1 MSYITIDEVS
11 KRFNERTVLENVS
24 FEIRKGE
31 ILGLIGPNG
40 AGKTTLINILLG
52 LLRPDK
58 GEVRFEGQRIEEA
71 EMAIKAKIGFIP
83 QEIALIEETSC
94 WNNLLYF
101 ASLYNLSGKERQAA
115 CTKALALIGLEAEKN
130 KRVSKL
136 SGGMKRRLNLACATM
151 HKPEMLILDEPTVG
165 IDPQSRN
172 YIFEY
177 LLDLNREHQC
187 TILYTSH
194 YMEEVDRLCDR
205 IFILDEGREVA
216 YGEKE
221 SIRALVETG
230 RQVEFVTESDL
241 DSAILDALT
250 AIEGVRDLS
259 CEHNVL
265 TLEISPTVFSLNR
278 AIRILEERSVNLL
291 QVSYKQISLEQ
302 VFLELTG
309 KELRVGE

>member
-1 MSYITIDEVS
+1 MTYVEIKELS
-11 KRFNERTVLENVS
+11 KRFDERTVLENVS

-58 GEVRFEGQRIEEA
+58 GTVSFDGQQMDEA
-71 EMAIKAKIGFIP
+71 EMAIKTKIGFIP
-83 QEIALIEETSC
+83 QEIALIDDTSC

-101 ASLYNLSGKERQAA
+101 ASLYNLSGKKRQEA
-115 CTKALALIGLEAEKN
+115 CSAALALIGLEAEKN
-130 KRVSKL
+130 KKVSKL
-136 SGGMKRRLNLACATM
+136 SGGMKRRLNIACATM

-177 LLDLNREHQC
+177 LLDMNRNHDC

-216 YGEKE
+216 YGDKD
-221 SIRALVETG
+221 SIRALVESG
-230 RQVEFVTESDL
+230 RQVEFITEMDL
-241 DSAILDALT
+241 DDRSLAALA
-250 AIEGVRDLS
+250 AIEGVKDAKR
-259 CEHNVL
+259 EHTSV
-265 TLEISPTVFSLNR
+265 TLEISPTLFSLNR
-278 AIRILEERSVNLL
+278 AIRVLEEQSVNLL

-309 KELRVGE
+309 KDLRE

>member
-1 MSYITIDEVS
+1 MIYVEIKELS
-11 KRFNERTVLENVS
+11 KRFDERTVLENVS

-58 GEVRFEGQRIEEA
+58 GTVSFDGQQMDEA
-71 EMAIKAKIGFIP
+71 EMEIKSKIGFIP
-83 QEIALIEETSC
+83 QEIALIDDTSC

-101 ASLYNLSGKERQAA
+101 ASLYNLSGKNRQEA
-115 CTKALALIGLEAEKN
+115 CSAALALIGLEAEKN
-130 KRVSKL
+130 KKVSKL
-136 SGGMKRRLNLACATM
+136 SGGMKRRLNIACATM

-177 LLDLNREHQC
+177 LLDLNRHHGC

-205 IFILDEGREVA
+205 IFILDEGREIA
-216 YGEKE
+216 YGDKD
-221 SIRALVETG
+221 SIRALVESG
-230 RQVEFVTESDL
+230 RQVEFITEMDL
-241 DSAILDALT
+241 DDHSLAALA
-250 AIEGVRDLS
+250 AIEGVKEVQR
-259 CEHNVL
+259 EQNVL
-265 TLEISPTVFSLNR
+265 TLEISPTIFSLNR
-278 AIRILEERSVNLL
+278 AIRVLEEESVTLL

-309 KELRVGE
+309 KDLRE

>member
-1 MSYITIDEVS
+1 MTYINIREVS
-11 KRFNERTVLENVS
+11 KRFDERTVLQNVT
-24 FEIRKGE
+24 FEIREGE

-58 GEVRFEGQRIEEA
+58 GEVDFAGKKMEDD
-71 EMAIKAKIGFIP
+71 EMAIKARIGFIP
-83 QEIALIEETSC
+83 QEIALIDDASC

-101 ASLYNLSGKERQAA
+101 ATLYNLTGKARQAA
-115 CTKALALIGLEAEKN
+115 CEEALRLSGLEAERQK
-130 KRVSKL
+130 KVSKL
-136 SGGMKRRLNLACATM
+136 SGGMKRRLNIVCATM
-151 HKPEMLILDEPTVG
+151 HRPALLILDEPTVG

-177 LLDLNREHQC
+177 LLSLKREHGC

-205 IFILDEGREVA
+205 IFILDEGKEVA
-216 YGEKE
+216 YGDKD
-221 SIRALVETG
+221 SVRALVESG
-230 RQVEFVTESDL
+230 RQVAFVTETSLADETVA
-241 DSAILDALT
+241 AIGGL
-250 AIEGVRDLS
+250 EGVKDAQRVD
-259 CEHNVL
+259 NVL
-265 TLEISPTVFSLNR
+265 TLEISPTLFSLNR
-278 AIRILEERSVNLL
+278 VIRLLEDRDTNLL

-309 KELRVGE
+309 KELRE